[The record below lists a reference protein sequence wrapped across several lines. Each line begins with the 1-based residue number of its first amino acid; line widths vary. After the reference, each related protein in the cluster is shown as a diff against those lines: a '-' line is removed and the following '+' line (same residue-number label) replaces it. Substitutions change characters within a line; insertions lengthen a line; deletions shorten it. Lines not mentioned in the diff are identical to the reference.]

1 MTQPVRIGIIGDSLK
16 SLQLSNQLLERGIYV
31 QPILHPVVP
40 ENAARLRFFLTSE
53 HTREQTRYTLEQ
65 VEEVL

>member
-1 MTQPVRIGIIGDSLK
+1 MTQPVRIGIIGDPLK
-16 SLQLSNQLLERGIYV
+16 SLQLSNQLFERGIYV

-40 ENAARLRFFLTSE
+40 GNAARLRFFLTSE
-53 HTREQTRYTLEQ
+53 HTREQTRCTLEQ